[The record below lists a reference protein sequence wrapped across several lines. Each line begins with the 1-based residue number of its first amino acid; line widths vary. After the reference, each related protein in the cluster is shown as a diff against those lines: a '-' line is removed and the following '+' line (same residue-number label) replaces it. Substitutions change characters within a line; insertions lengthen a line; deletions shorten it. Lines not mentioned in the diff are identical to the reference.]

1 MFAEKAMP
9 TPQYELFA
17 TAAITPAHL
26 LPWLF
31 KKEKKE
37 KKIRNK
43 PFYYIDTSVLL
54 ENKPLVKF
62 IKTTSGT
69 QVVYFP

>member
-54 ENKPLVKF
+54 
-62 IKTTSGT
+62 
-69 QVVYFP
+69 

>member
-17 TAAITPAHL
+17 TAAITPAQL

-37 KKIRNK
+37 KKKEINRN
-43 PFYYIDTSVLL
+43 IQQ
-54 ENKPLVKF
+54 NA
-62 IKTTSGT
+62 
-69 QVVYFP
+69 